1 MIFIIGKLIHRDGIL
16 KSTSHPSFMPN
27 FQRAKNSRYQTAH
40 LEERYWRDA
49 LLERSC
55 ELYVELVVKPQMKQ
69 YYWKNRSST
78 NAMWKYCSC
87 PPLSQTYTQFSTTSN
102 TNFTQC
108 LLWLTI
114 FKTCT
119 FYHNI
124 ETAIRSTLKLLSGC
138 LPNPDCDSVAAG
150 QVHDLI
156 LMPWRTKSM
165 ALQLRCCLFHTIA
178 PRVTNPVAHKT
189 SKTGK

>member
-69 YYWKNRSST
+69 YY
-78 NAMWKYCSC
+78 
-87 PPLSQTYTQFSTTSN
+87 
-102 TNFTQC
+102 
-108 LLWLTI
+108 
-114 FKTCT
+114 
-119 FYHNI
+119 
-124 ETAIRSTLKLLSGC
+124 
-138 LPNPDCDSVAAG
+138 
-150 QVHDLI
+150 
-156 LMPWRTKSM
+156 
-165 ALQLRCCLFHTIA
+165 
-178 PRVTNPVAHKT
+178 
-189 SKTGK
+189 